1 MGFLENSLAFLF
13 VLGVLVLIHELGHH
27 LAARYFG
34 VRVESF
40 SIGFGPRLFGFRYG
54 ETDYKVCLLPLGG
67 YVKMAGVELAGDS
80 ISSDDSEEPDPNGFL
95 AKPRWQ
101 RLVILFMGP
110 LFNVFLA
117 VALLAGMY
125 MAHFERP
132 KFWTEPAVVGYVQS
146 DSPAEQAGVETGDLI
161 LSVNGERTENWQDV
175 TLAVIS
181 ATNSTVPVEV
191 ERDGNV
197 RTLSLAIGA
206 DEQGIGS
213 AGWTEVA
220 PVRLGQSS
228 PGMPAAEADIQPGD
242 LLIAI
247 NGEPMAAVEQVI
259 DRIRELGGQE
269 IELTLNR
276 EGKVVTTSLTPV
288 FDDSD
293 AREPAWRIGVELM
306 ADSERIVTPLSFGE
320 ALRQSIDDNRKNA
333 TLIFSF
339 LGGLAEQRF
348 SSKQL
353 SGPVGIAQMSG
364 EAARR
369 GWPELI
375 ALMAGISLNL
385 GIFNLLPIPILDGGS
400 ILMLLFESVMRRDV
414 SLVVKERILQAG
426 LVFIVL
432 LFAFVMYNDILK
444 ALPQS

>member
-80 ISSDDSEEPDPNGFL
+80 ISSDDSEQPDPDGFL

-125 MAHFERP
+125 MAHFERHR
-132 KFWTEPAVVGYVQS
+132 FWTEPAVVGYVQS
-146 DSPAEQAGVETGDLI
+146 DSPAELAGVEPGDLI
-161 LSVNGERTENWQDV
+161 LSVDGERTENWQDV

-181 ATNSTVPVEV
+181 ATNSTVPVQV

-197 RTLSLAIGA
+197 RSLSLAIGA

-220 PVRLGQSS
+220 PVRLGQTS
-228 PGMPAAEADIQPGD
+228 PGMPAAEADVQPGD

-259 DRIRELGGQE
+259 DSIRALGGKE

-276 EGKVVTTSLTPV
+276 DGQVVTTSLTPV
-288 FDDSD
+288 YDDSD
-293 AREPAWRIGVELM
+293 SREPAWRIGVELM

-320 ALRQSIDDNRKNA
+320 ALRQSVDDNRKNA

-414 SLVVKERILQAG
+414 SLAVKERILQAG

>member
-67 YVKMAGVELAGDS
+67 YVKMAGVELVGDS
-80 ISSDDSEEPDPNGFL
+80 IGSDDAQSDSDGFL

-101 RLVILFMGP
+101 RLIVLLMGP
-110 LFNVFLA
+110 LFNVILA

-125 MAHFERP
+125 MAHFERL
-132 KFWTEPAVVGYVQS
+132 KFWTEPAVVGYVQL
-146 DSPAEQAGVETGDLI
+146 DSAAKRAGVEAGDLI
-161 LSVNGERTENWQDV
+161 LSVNGELTENWQDA

-181 ATNSTVPVEV
+181 ATNSTVPIEV
-191 ERDGNV
+191 ERNGNV
-197 RTLSLAIGA
+197 RSLSLAIGA
-206 DEQGIGS
+206 DEQGLGR

-220 PVRLGQSS
+220 PVRIGQIS
-228 PGMPAAEADIQPGD
+228 PGLPAAKANIQPGD
-242 LLIAI
+242 LLTAI

-259 DRIRELGGQE
+259 DSIRALGGNQV
-269 IELTLNR
+269 ELTLNR
-276 EGKVVTTSLTPV
+276 DGQDVTASLTAV
-288 FDDSD
+288 YDDSD

-306 ADSERIVTPLSFGE
+306 ADNERIVTPLSFGE

-339 LGGLAEQRF
+339 LGGLVEQRF
-348 SSKQL
+348 SSTQL

-375 ALMAGISLNL
+375 GLMAGISLNL

>member
-13 VLGVLVLIHELGHH
+13 VLGILVLIHELGHH

-67 YVKMAGVELAGDS
+67 YVKMAGVELVGDS
-80 ISSDDSEEPDPNGFL
+80 ISSDDVQHDPDGFL

-101 RLVILFMGP
+101 RLIVLLMGP
-110 LFNVFLA
+110 LFNVLLA

-132 KFWTEPAVVGYVQS
+132 KFWTQPAVVGYVQL
-146 DSPAEQAGVETGDLI
+146 DSPAKRAGVEQGDTI
-161 LSVNGERTENWQDV
+161 LSVNGERTETWQDV

-191 ERDGNV
+191 QRDGAV

-206 DEQGIGS
+206 DEQGLGN

-220 PVRLGQSS
+220 PVRLGQTS
-228 PGMPAAEADIQPGD
+228 PGMPAAEADVQPGD
-242 LLIAI
+242 LLTAI

-259 DRIRELGGQE
+259 DTIRALGGKE

-276 EGKVVTTSLTPV
+276 DGQTVTTSLTPV
-288 FDDSD
+288 YDDSD
-293 AREPAWRIGVELM
+293 VREPAWRIGVELM

-353 SGPVGIAQMSG
+353 TGPVGIAQMSG

-375 ALMAGISLNL
+375 GLMAGISLNL

>member
-80 ISSDDSEEPDPNGFL
+80 IGSDDALEDPDGFL

-101 RLVILFMGP
+101 RLIVLLMGP
-110 LFNVFLA
+110 LFNVLLA

-125 MAHFERP
+125 MAHFERS
-132 KFWTEPAVVGYVQS
+132 KFWTEPAVVGYVQL
-146 DSPAEQAGVETGDLI
+146 DSAAKRGGVEAGDLI

-175 TLAVIS
+175 MLAVIS

-191 ERDGNV
+191 RRDGNL
-197 RTLSLAIGA
+197 RSLTLAIGA
-206 DEQGIGS
+206 DEQGVGS

-220 PVRLGQSS
+220 PVRLGQTS
-228 PGMPAAEADIQPGD
+228 PGMPAAEADVQPGD
-242 LLIAI
+242 LLTAI
-247 NGEPMAAVEQVI
+247 NGEPMAAVQQVI
-259 DRIRELGGQE
+259 DSIRALGGKE

-276 EGKVVTTSLTPV
+276 DGKVVTTSLTPV
-288 FDDSD
+288 YDDSD
-293 AREPAWRIGVELM
+293 AREPAWRIGVELVP
-306 ADSERIVTPLSFGE
+306 DGERIVTQLSLGD
-320 ALRQSIDDNRKNA
+320 ALRQSIDDNKKNA

-339 LGGLAEQRF
+339 LGGLAEQRM
-348 SSKQL
+348 SPKSL

-375 ALMAGISLNL
+375 SLMAGISLNL

>member
-67 YVKMAGVELAGDS
+67 YVKMAGVELVGDS
-80 ISSDDSEEPDPNGFL
+80 ISSEDAKPDPDGFL

-110 LFNVFLA
+110 LFNVLLA

-125 MAHFERP
+125 MAHFERL
-132 KFWTEPAVVGYVQS
+132 KYWTEPAVVGYVQL
-146 DSPAEQAGVETGDLI
+146 DSAAKRAGVEAGDRI
-161 LSVNGERTENWQDV
+161 VSVNGVQTQNWQDV

-191 ERDGNV
+191 ERNGSV
-197 RTLSLAIGA
+197 RSMSLAIGA
-206 DEQGIGS
+206 DRQGLGS

-220 PVRLGQSS
+220 PVRLGQTS
-228 PGMPAAEADIQPGD
+228 PGMPAAKADVQPGD
-242 LLIAI
+242 ILTAI
-247 NGEPMAAVEQVI
+247 NGVQISAVEQVI
-259 DRIRELGGQE
+259 DTIRTLGGNE

-276 EGKVVTTSLTPV
+276 DGQVVQTSLTPV
-288 FDDSD
+288 YDDAD
-293 AREPAWRIGVELM
+293 AREPAWRIGVELIPEN
-306 ADSERIVTPLSFGE
+306 ERIVTQLGFGE
-320 ALRQSIDDNRKNA
+320 ALRQSIDDNSKNA

-339 LGGLAEQRF
+339 LGGLAEQRM
-348 SSKQL
+348 SPKNL
-353 SGPVGIAQMSG
+353 EGPVGIARLSG

-375 ALMAGISLNL
+375 GLMAGISLNL

-444 ALPQS
+444 ALPES

>member
-67 YVKMAGVELAGDS
+67 YVKMAGVELVGDS
-80 ISSDDSEEPDPNGFL
+80 ISADDAQHGSDGFL

-101 RLVILFMGP
+101 RLIVLLMGP
-110 LFNVFLA
+110 LFNVLLA
-117 VALLAGMY
+117 VVLLTGMY

-132 KFWTEPAVVGYVQS
+132 KFWTEPAVVGYVQLES
-146 DSPAEQAGVETGDLI
+146 AAKRAGVEPGDLI
-161 LSVNGERTENWQDV
+161 LSVNGDRTENWQDV

-181 ATNSTVPVEV
+181 ATNSTVPVDV
-191 ERDGNV
+191 QRNGNL
-197 RTLSLAIGA
+197 RSLSLAIGA
-206 DEQGIGS
+206 DEQGLGR

-220 PVRLGQSS
+220 PVRIGKIS
-228 PGMPAAEADIQPGD
+228 PGMPAAEADVEPGD
-242 LLIAI
+242 LLTAI
-247 NGEPMAAVEQVI
+247 NGEPLAAVEQVI
-259 DRIRELGGQE
+259 DRIRELGGNPV
-269 IELTLNR
+269 ELALKR
-276 EGKVVTTSLTPV
+276 GGRIVTTSLTPV
-288 FDDSD
+288 YDDSD

-306 ADSERIVTPLSFGE
+306 ADSERIVTPLGFGG
-320 ALRQSIDDNRKNA
+320 ALRQSIDNNRKNA

-353 SGPVGIAQMSG
+353 AGPVGIAQMSG

-369 GWPELI
+369 GWQELI
-375 ALMAGISLNL
+375 GLMAGISLNL

-444 ALPQS
+444 VLPQS

>member
-67 YVKMAGVELAGDS
+67 YVKMAGVELVGDS
-80 ISSDDSEEPDPNGFL
+80 ISSDDAQPDPDGFL

-101 RLVILFMGP
+101 RLVVLFMGP
-110 LFNVFLA
+110 LFNVLLA

-125 MAHFERP
+125 MAHFERL
-132 KFWTEPAVVGYVQS
+132 KFWSEPAVVGYVQL
-146 DSPAEQAGVETGDLI
+146 DSAAKRAGVEPGDLI
-161 LSVNGERTENWQDV
+161 VSVKGNRTADWRDV

-181 ATNSTVPVEV
+181 ATNSTVQVEV
-191 ERDGNV
+191 QRNGALLP
-197 RTLSLAIGA
+197 LSLAIGA
-206 DEQGIGS
+206 DAEGVGR

-220 PVRLGQSS
+220 PVRLGQTS
-228 PGMPAAEADIQPGD
+228 PGMPADEADVQPGD
-242 LLIAI
+242 LLVAI

-259 DRIRELGGQE
+259 DSIRALGGQE

-276 EGKVVTTSLTPV
+276 EGKTVTTAMTPV
-288 FDDSD
+288 YDDSD

-306 ADSERIVTPLSFGE
+306 PDSERIVTQLSFSE
-320 ALRQSIDDNRKNA
+320 ALRQSIDDNKKNA

-339 LGGLAEQRF
+339 LGGLAEQRM
-348 SSKQL
+348 SPKSL

>member
-67 YVKMAGVELAGDS
+67 YVKMAGVELVGDS
-80 ISSDDSEEPDPNGFL
+80 IGSDDAPPDSDGFL

-101 RLVILFMGP
+101 RLIVLLMGP
-110 LFNVFLA
+110 LFNVVLA

-125 MAHFERP
+125 MAHFERL
-132 KFWTEPAVVGYVQS
+132 KFWTEPAVVGYVQL
-146 DSPAEQAGVETGDLI
+146 DSAAERAGVEAGDLI
-161 LSVNGERTENWQDV
+161 LSVNGELTENWQDA

-191 ERDGNV
+191 QRDGTV
-197 RTLSLAIGA
+197 RSLSLAIGA
-206 DEQGIGS
+206 DEQGLGR

-220 PVRLGQSS
+220 PVRIGQIS
-228 PGMPAAEADIQPGD
+228 PDLPAAEANIQPGD
-242 LLIAI
+242 LLTAI
-247 NGEPMAAVEQVI
+247 NGEPLAAVEQVI
-259 DRIRELGGQE
+259 DRIRALGGKQV
-269 IELTLNR
+269 ELTLNR
-276 EGKVVTTSLTPV
+276 DGQIVTASLTPV
-288 FDDSD
+288 YDDSD

-306 ADSERIVTPLSFGE
+306 ADNERIVTPLSFGE

-353 SGPVGIAQMSG
+353 AGPVGIAQMSG

-375 ALMAGISLNL
+375 GLMAGISLNL

-414 SLVVKERILQAG
+414 SLAVKERILQAG

>member
-1 MGFLENSLAFLF
+1 
-13 VLGVLVLIHELGHH
+13 
-27 LAARYFG
+27 
-34 VRVESF
+34 
-40 SIGFGPRLFGFRYG
+40 
-54 ETDYKVCLLPLGG
+54 
-67 YVKMAGVELAGDS
+67 
-80 ISSDDSEEPDPNGFL
+80 
-95 AKPRWQ
+95 
-101 RLVILFMGP
+101 MGP
-110 LFNVFLA
+110 LFNVLLA

-132 KFWTEPAVVGYVQS
+132 KFWTEPAVVGYVQL
-146 DSPAEQAGVETGDLI
+146 DSAAKRAGVEPGDLI
-161 LSVNGERTENWQDV
+161 LSVNGERTESWQDV

-191 ERDGNV
+191 RRNGNV
-197 RTLSLAIGA
+197 RSMSLVIGA
-206 DEQGIGS
+206 DEQGLGS

-220 PVRLGQSS
+220 PVRLGQNS
-228 PGMPAAEADIQPGD
+228 PGMPAAEADVQPGD
-242 LLIAI
+242 LLTAI

-259 DRIRELGGQE
+259 DTIRALGGKE

-276 EGKVVTTSLTPV
+276 NGQVVTTSLTPV
-288 FDDSD
+288 YDDSD
-293 AREPAWRIGVELM
+293 VREPAWRIGVELM
-306 ADSERIVTPLSFGE
+306 ADSERIVTPLSFGD

-375 ALMAGISLNL
+375 GLMAGISLNL